1 MFFGRYYTQNSN
13 LCLLIYDVHYN
24 ILVSALLFGGTS
36 EQVFLAGLRGEIQL
50 LTSLP
55 LLKEFERVLK
65 EKFKLNIHLV
75 REIIE
80 EVREVVEVV
89 EVFSHIK
96 AISYP
101 DEDNRVLECAVDGK
115 ANFIVTGDTRHILPL
130 KEYGGIK
137 ILSPSEFL
145 KHLPTFLL

>member
-1 MFFGRYYTQNSN
+1 MRVVADT
-13 LCLLIYDVHYN
+13 N

-50 LTSLP
+50 LTSLS
-55 LLKEFERVLK
+55 LLKEFEKVLK

-75 REIIE
+75 REIIG
-80 EVREVVEVV
+80 EVMDVAEIVEVS
-89 EVFSHIK
+89 SHIK

-101 DEDNRVLECAVDGK
+101 DGDNRVLECAVDGK
-115 ANFIVTGDTRHILPL
+115 ADFIVTGDTRHILPL

-145 KHLPTFLL
+145 KHLPTVLL

>member
-1 MFFGRYYTQNSN
+1 MRVVADTKIF
-13 LCLLIYDVHYN
+13 
-24 ILVSALLFGGTS
+24 VSALLFGGTP

-55 LLKEFERVLK
+55 LLKELEKVLK
-65 EKFKLNIHLV
+65 EKFKLSKDLV

-80 EVREVVEVV
+80 EVRGVAEIVEVS
-89 EVFSHIK
+89 SHIEV
-96 AISYP
+96 ISYP

-115 ANFIVTGDTRHILPL
+115 ADFIVTGDTRHILPL
-130 KEYGGIK
+130 KEYSGIK

-145 KHLPTFLL
+145 KHLPIVLL

>member
-1 MFFGRYYTQNSN
+1 MRVVADT
-13 LCLLIYDVHYN
+13 N

-36 EQVFLAGLRGEIQL
+36 EQLFLAGLRGEIQL
-50 LTSLP
+50 LTSLS
-55 LLKEFERVLK
+55 LLKEFEKVLK

-80 EVREVVEVV
+80 EVREVAEIVEVA
-89 EVFSHIK
+89 SHIK

-101 DEDNRVLECAVDGK
+101 DGDNRVLECAVDGK
-115 ANFIVTGDTRHILPL
+115 ADFIVTGDTRHILPL

-145 KHLPTFLL
+145 KRLPIVLL

>member
-1 MFFGRYYTQNSN
+1 MRVVADT
-13 LCLLIYDVHYN
+13 N

-50 LTSLP
+50 LTSP
-55 LLKEFERVLK
+55 SLLKEFEKVLK
-65 EKFKLNIHLV
+65 EKFKVSIHLV
-75 REIIE
+75 REIIQ
-80 EVREVVEVV
+80 EVMDVAEIVEVS
-89 EVFSHIK
+89 SHIK

-115 ANFIVTGDTRHILPL
+115 ADFIVTGDTRHILPL
-130 KEYGGIK
+130 KEYSGIK

-145 KHLPTFLL
+145 KQVPIVLP

>member
-1 MFFGRYYTQNSN
+1 VRVAADT
-13 LCLLIYDVHYN
+13 N

-50 LTSLP
+50 LSSP
-55 LLKEFERVLK
+55 SLLKEFEKVLK

-80 EVREVVEVV
+80 EVMDVAEIVEVS
-89 EVFSHIK
+89 SHIK

-101 DEDNRVLECAVDGK
+101 DEDNRVLECAIDGK
-115 ANFIVTGDTRHILPL
+115 ADFIVTGDTRHILPL

-145 KHLPTFLL
+145 KHLPTVLL

>member
-1 MFFGRYYTQNSN
+1 VRVVADT
-13 LCLLIYDVHYN
+13 N

-50 LTSLP
+50 LTSLS

-65 EKFKLNIHLV
+65 EKFKLSTDLV

-80 EVREVVEVV
+80 EVREVAEIVEV
-89 EVFSHIK
+89 SSDIK

-101 DEDNRVLECAVDGK
+101 EEDNRVLECAVDGK
-115 ANFIVTGDTRHILPL
+115 ADFIVTGDTKHILPL
-130 KEYGGIK
+130 KEYGGIG
-137 ILSPSEFL
+137 ILTPSEFL
-145 KHLPTFLL
+145 KQLPTVLL

>member
-1 MFFGRYYTQNSN
+1 VRVVADT
-13 LCLLIYDVHYN
+13 N

-50 LTSLP
+50 LTSLS

-65 EKFKLNIHLV
+65 EKFKLSTDLV

-80 EVREVVEVV
+80 EVREVAEIVEV
-89 EVFSHIK
+89 SSDIK

-115 ANFIVTGDTRHILPL
+115 ADFIVTGDTKHILPL
-130 KEYGGIK
+130 KEYGGIR
-137 ILSPSEFL
+137 ILTPSELL
-145 KHLPTFLL
+145 KHLPTVLL

>member
-1 MFFGRYYTQNSN
+1 VRVVADT
-13 LCLLIYDVHYN
+13 N
-24 ILVSALLFGGTS
+24 ILVSALLFGGPP

-50 LTSLP
+50 LISP
-55 LLKEFERVLK
+55 SLLKEFEKVLK
-65 EKFKLNIHLV
+65 EKFKLSIHLV
-75 REIIE
+75 REITE
-80 EVREVVEVV
+80 GVREVAEIVEMS
-89 EVFSHIK
+89 SHIR

-115 ANFIVTGDTRHILPL
+115 ADFIVTGDTRHILPL

-145 KHLPTFLL
+145 KHLPTVLF

>member
-1 MFFGRYYTQNSN
+1 MRVVADT
-13 LCLLIYDVHYN
+13 N
-24 ILVSALLFGGTS
+24 ILVSALLFGGPP

-50 LTSLP
+50 LLSLP
-55 LLKEFERVLK
+55 LLKEFEKVLK
-65 EKFKLNIHLV
+65 EKFKLSIHLV
-75 REIIE
+75 REITE
-80 EVREVVEVV
+80 GVREVAEIVEVS
-89 EVFSHIK
+89 SHIR

-115 ANFIVTGDTRHILPL
+115 ADFIVTGDTRHILPL

-145 KHLPTFLL
+145 KHLPTVLF

>member
-1 MFFGRYYTQNSN
+1 VRVVADT
-13 LCLLIYDVHYN
+13 N
-24 ILVSALLFGGTS
+24 ILVSALLFGGPP

-50 LTSLP
+50 LISLS
-55 LLKEFERVLK
+55 LLQELEKVLK
-65 EKFKLNIHLV
+65 EKFKLSFHLV

-80 EVREVVEVV
+80 EVREVAEIVEVS
-89 EVFSHIK
+89 SHIK

-115 ANFIVTGDTRHILPL
+115 AEFIVTGDTKHILPL

-145 KHLPTFLL
+145 KHLPIVLL